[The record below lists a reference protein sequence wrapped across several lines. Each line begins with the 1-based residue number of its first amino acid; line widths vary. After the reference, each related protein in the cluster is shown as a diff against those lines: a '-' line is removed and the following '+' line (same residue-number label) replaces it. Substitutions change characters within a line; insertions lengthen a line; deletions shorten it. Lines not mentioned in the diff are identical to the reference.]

1 MPTIYSASSS
11 QWPLLQSKTE
21 QKFKSGLLNVSAEF
35 IRPVGNTA
43 LPTVIETSI
52 GDVAVW
58 PAPTVSSGTDGFER
72 INATGYEVWDSAA
85 SASTYGYALGEL
97 AFSIRLI
104 DKCTQQLGCGEGKPC
119 GSILAT
125 SQIVRSIPVII
136 ETVHISKIG
145 ATIPAEI
152 GATIPAA
159 PILKAF
165 YTNGT
170 ELPPTLN
177 ITNLLPSVSPSIY
190 SGTFESSVA
199 VERRM
204 VNIKKNVFGEITE
217 TEVVYQAVPQVNFGD
232 FYMIVTCPSP

>member
-1 MPTIYSASSS
+1 MPTIYSAPSS

-35 IRPVGNTA
+35 IRPVGNTV
-43 LPTVIETSI
+43 LPTAIETSI
-52 GDVAVW
+52 GAVAVW
-58 PAPTVSSGTDGFER
+58 PEPTVSSGTDGFER
-72 INATGYEVWDSAA
+72 INATGYDVWDPAA
-85 SASTYGYALGEL
+85 SASTYGYALVEL

-104 DKCTQQLGCGEGKPC
+104 DKCTQQFGCGEGKPC

-125 SQIVRSIPVII
+125 IQIVRSIPVII

-145 ATIPAEI
+145 D
-152 GATIPAA
+152 TIPAA

-177 ITNLLPSVSPSIY
+177 ITNLLPGVSPSIY

-199 VERRM
+199 VEKRL
-204 VNIKKNVFGEITE
+204 VNIKKNVFGLITE